1 MFPILLSGTTVKG
14 FLADALTC
22 IVTEERNGVYEL
34 TLTYPVTGQLFAE
47 LAVDRLIKAKPNDT
61 SELQLFKIYEITK
74 PLNGIVTVNAEHIS
88 YMLSH
93 YPVNGI
99 SVTGNAAL
107 VINAI
112 LNNANSNLA
121 TAHEFTAATTGL
133 SASKKF
139 EYAVGS
145 VRSALGGSDGSVLD
159 VFGGEYE
166 FDNYVIR
173 LHQHRGTDTGVIVAF
188 GKNLTDIEVDTSMEN
203 SYTHLFPYCKD
214 NEENIITITN
224 KRIAVTNTSGIAQR
238 VLIKDFS
245 SFFGDEEEK
254 TPTNLLSHANAWLAD
269 NDINAPSVHVK
280 VSFVH
285 LWQSPEYRN
294 VAALEKV
301 SLCDSVTVRHQTLG
315 VDIKAQVIKT
325 VYNTLSERYESIEL
339 GSAKA
344 NFTDTLQQATAK
356 LQEAIDLINNVDN
369 TSAITQAYMAAIE
382 NATNAIT
389 GYSGGYVVLN
399 PSLNPQELL
408 VMNTAD
414 KNTATKLWRW
424 NLGGLGYS
432 SNGYN
437 GPFTTAITMNGQIV
451 ADFITTGT
459 LTANII
465 RAGILSS
472 ALGDSYFNL
481 ESGLIHTANA
491 EIVGGSI
498 SIGGGTYKTV
508 IEDGSIKQY
517 LTSATNPLGGM
528 VPIGSSSGA
537 YEAIYVT
544 NQSNAKGV
552 SLAYQNSDGSFTT
565 VGEFGKTG
573 VTISKTTRFANGI
586 YTNDN
591 SADLFAAVTHYRTA
605 AFGGGSAYT
614 ATCAL
619 GCGIA
624 NSQPSAALEVRN
636 YGSSSIEARL
646 DVFRS
651 TGEAMI
657 CLRGNRWGTVSH
669 NLELGS
675 DLWFAQGGMYSRSFN
690 VYSTPDI
697 KEDITEA
704 DSAIDAIKSAPVY
717 KYRLIPSALQTVSDD
732 NTGEVDT
739 NTSSEGFIEIS
750 EQSVP
755 GNVTLSPTQ
764 SKESVGFVIGENTPE
779 ILLSEDKKAI
789 DLYSVAALNWRATQ
803 EILERLE
810 VLENG
815 RENQTEA

>member
-1 MFPILLSGTTVKG
+1 MIPILLSGTTVKG
-14 FLADALTC
+14 FLADAMTC
-22 IVTEERNGVYEL
+22 VVTEERNGIYEMS
-34 TLTYPVTGQLFAE
+34 LTYPVTGALFSE
-47 LAVDRLIKAKPNDT
+47 LAVDRFIKAKPNDKAD
-61 SELQLFKIYEITK
+61 LQLFRIYEITK

-93 YPVNGI
+93 YPVSNI

-107 VINAI
+107 VINTI
-112 LNNANSNLA
+112 LSNANSNLA
-121 TAHEFTAATTGL
+121 AAHDFTVATTGL
-133 SASKKF
+133 SASKKY
-139 EYAVGS
+139 EYAIGS

-173 LHQHRGTDTGVIVAF
+173 LHQHRGTDTGVIVAY

-214 NEENIITITN
+214 DEENIVMITN
-224 KRIAVTNTSGIAQR
+224 RLIAVTNGSGIEQR
-238 VLIKDFS
+238 VLIKDFT
-245 SFFGDEEEK
+245 SFFGEGEAK
-254 TPTNLLSHANAWLAD
+254 NAANLLSKANAWLTN

-285 LWQSPEYRN
+285 LWQSPEYKN

-301 SLCDSVTVRHQTLG
+301 SLCDYVTVRHQTLG

-344 NFTDTLQQATAK
+344 NFADTLQQATDK
-356 LQEAIDLINNVDN
+356 LQEAIDLMKTVDN
-369 TSAITQAYMAAIE
+369 TSAITAAYMAAIDS
-382 NATNAIT
+382 ATKAIT

-408 VMNTAD
+408 VMNTVD

-424 NLGGLGYS
+424 NVGGLGYS
-432 SNGYN
+432 KNGYN

-517 LTSATNPLGGM
+517 LTSATKPLGGM
-528 VPIGSSSGA
+528 VPIGTSAGA
-537 YEAIYVT
+537 YEAIYVS

-565 VGEFGKTG
+565 VGEFGKSS
-573 VTISKTTRFANGI
+573 VYINKTTYFLYNIQTNLDYGNRFAGI
-586 YTNDN
+586 
-591 SADLFAAVTHYRTA
+591 THYRTTN
-605 AFGGGSAYT
+605 FNSGSSAYT
-614 ATCAL
+614 ALCAL
-619 GCGIA
+619 GCGVA
-624 NSQPSAALEVRN
+624 RNKPTAAMEIRC
-636 YGSSSIEARL
+636 YGSDTVESRL
-646 DVFRS
+646 DVYAS
-651 TGEAMI
+651 DGEAMI
-657 CLRGNRWGTVSH
+657 CLRGNRWGTVS
-669 NLELGS
+669 NELELGKHI
-675 DLWFAQGGMYSRSFN
+675 WFAGEMNAKKFN
-690 VYSTPDI
+690 ASSVEEI
-697 KEDITEA
+697 KENVVPCG
-704 DSAIDAIKSAPVY
+704 SALNVLKSATVY
-717 KYRLIPSALQTVSDD
+717 QYNLIPEPTV
-732 NTGEVDT
+732 TVQGEIIDEVE
-739 NTSSEGFIEIS
+739 SENAIAPES
-750 EQSVP
+750 NEVTEL
-755 GNVTLSPTQ
+755 GNEENVVT
-764 SKESVGFVIGENTPE
+764 KDSVGFIINEDTPE
-779 ILLSEDKKAI
+779 ILLSEDGKHI
-789 DLYSVAALNWRATQ
+789 DLYTAISLNWKATQ
-803 EILERLE
+803 EILQRLE
-810 VLENG
+810 ALEG
-815 RENQTEA
+815 EV

>member
-1 MFPILLSGTTVKG
+1 MIPILLSGTTVKG

-22 IVTEERNGVYEL
+22 VVTEERNGVYEL
-34 TLTYPVTGQLFAE
+34 TLTYPVTGRLFPE
-47 LAVDRLIKAKPNDT
+47 LAVDRLIKAMPNDT

-107 VINAI
+107 VINTI

-133 SASKKF
+133 SASKKY

-173 LHQHRGTDTGVIVAF
+173 LHQHRGTDTGVIVAY

-203 SYTHLFPYCKD
+203 SYTHLFPYCRD
-214 NEENIITITN
+214 DEETIVTITN

-301 SLCDSVTVRHQTLG
+301 SLCDTVTVRHQTLG

-369 TSAITQAYMAAIE
+369 TSAITEAYTAAIDS
-382 NATNAIT
+382 ATKAIT

-424 NLGGLGYS
+424 NVGGLGYS
-432 SNGYN
+432 NNGYN

-481 ESGLIHTANA
+481 ESGLIHTASA

-508 IEDGSIKQY
+508 IEDGSIQQY
-517 LTSATNPLGGM
+517 LTSVTKPLGGM
-528 VPIGSSSGA
+528 APIGSSSGA

-552 SLAYQNSDGSFTT
+552 SLAYQNSDGTFTT
-565 VGEFGKTG
+565 VGEFAKTG
-573 VTISKTTRFANGI
+573 VYISKTTKFANGI
-586 YTNDN
+586 YTNDTSGN
-591 SADLFAAVTHYRTA
+591 LFAGITHYRTT
-605 AFGGGSAYT
+605 AFNSSSSSYT
-614 ATCAL
+614 AVCSF
-619 GCGIA
+619 GCGVA
-624 NSQPSAALEVRN
+624 HNKPSAALQIQN
-636 YGSSSIEARL
+636 YGDSTVQSRL
-646 DVFRS
+646 DIFAS
-651 TGEAMI
+651 EGEAMI
-657 CLRGNRWGTVSH
+657 CIRGNRWGTVS
-669 NLELGS
+669 NELELGKNI
-675 DLWFAQGGMYSRSFN
+675 WFAGDMNARSFN
-690 VYSTPDI
+690 ASSVEEI
-697 KEDITEA
+697 KENIMPVGSALNVLKSTTVYQYNLIPEPTITVES
-704 DSAIDAIKSAPVY
+704 DSMDEVETDGGIVLVSNEVPNVQSAPETVTE
-717 KYRLIPSALQTVSDD
+717 SASETVTAKE
-732 NTGEVDT
+732 NV
-739 NTSSEGFIEIS
+739 GFIINED
-750 EQSVP
+750 
-755 GNVTLSPTQ
+755 
-764 SKESVGFVIGENTPE
+764 TPE
-779 ILLSEDKKAI
+779 ILLSEDKKHI
-789 DLYSVAALNWRATQ
+789 DLYTALSLNWKATQ
-803 EILERLE
+803 EILQRLE
-810 VLENG
+810 ALEG
-815 RENQTEA
+815 SSS

>member
-1 MFPILLSGTTVKG
+1 MIPILLSGTTVKG

-22 IVTEERNGVYEL
+22 VVAEERNGIYEL
-34 TLTYPVTGQLFAE
+34 TLTYPVTGQMFSE

-61 SELQLFKIYEITK
+61 SDLQLFKIYEITK

-93 YPVNGI
+93 YPVKGV

-107 VINAI
+107 VINTI
-112 LNNANSNLA
+112 LSNANSNLA
-121 TAHEFTAATTGL
+121 TAHEFSVATTGL

-173 LHQHRGTDTGVIVAF
+173 LHKNRGKDTGVIVSY
-188 GKNLTDIEVDTSMEN
+188 GKNLTGLEVTTSAEQ

-214 NEENIITITN
+214 DEETIVTIAA

-238 VLIKDFS
+238 VLIKDFT

-254 TPTNLLSHANAWLAD
+254 TPANLLSHANAWLAD

-294 VAALEKV
+294 IAALEKV
-301 SLCDSVTVRHQTLG
+301 SLCDYVTVRHQTLG
-315 VDIKAQVIKT
+315 VDIKSQVIKT
-325 VYNTLSERYESIEL
+325 VYNTLSEQYESIEL
-339 GSAKA
+339 GSPKA
-344 NFTDTLQQATAK
+344 NFASTIKQTTEK
-356 LQEAIDLINNVDN
+356 LQEAIDLIKTVDN
-369 TSAITQAYMAAIE
+369 TSAITEAYTTAID
-382 NATNAIT
+382 NATRAIT

-408 VMNTAD
+408 VMNSAD

-432 SNGYN
+432 KNGYN
-437 GPFTTAITMNGQIV
+437 GSFTTAITMDGQIV

-481 ESGLIHTANA
+481 ESGLIHTSNA

-498 SIGGGTYKTV
+498 AIGGSTYKTV
-508 IEDGSIKQY
+508 IEDGSIRQH
-517 LTSATNPLGGM
+517 LTSSTTPLGGL
-528 VPIGSSSGA
+528 VPIGDDSGLYECVYASNLSSS
-537 YEAIYVT
+537 
-544 NQSNAKGV
+544 KGV

-565 VGEFGKTG
+565 VGEFGKSA
-573 VTISKTTRFANGI
+573 VNINKTAYFLYGIQTNTSYGDRFA
-586 YTNDN
+586 
-591 SADLFAAVTHYRTA
+591 SVTHYRTA
-605 AFGGGSAYT
+605 AFDGSTTYT
-614 ATCAL
+614 ASCAL
-619 GCGIA
+619 GCGVA
-624 NSQPSAALEVRN
+624 NKKPSAALEIKN
-636 YGSSSIEARL
+636 YGSSTVEARL
-646 DVFRS
+646 DVYQS
-651 TGEAMI
+651 HGEAMI
-657 CLRGNRWGTVSH
+657 CLRGNRWGTVSKE
-669 NLELGS
+669 LELGQHI
-675 DLWFAQGGMYSRSFN
+675 WFGGNINAANFYVS
-690 VYSTPDI
+690 STADI
-697 KEDITEA
+697 KENIREV
-704 DSAIDAIKSAPVY
+704 DSALDAIKAATVYRYNLKPSQPETAENDNETEFIVDSAE
-717 KYRLIPSALQTVSDD
+717 D
-732 NTGEVDT
+732 NLVMLADNSITEV
-739 NTSSEGFIEIS
+739 SSEIE
-750 EQSVP
+750 P
-755 GNVTLSPTQ
+755 
-764 SKESVGFVIGENTPE
+764 KENIGFVIGKDTPD
-779 ILLSEDKKAI
+779 ILLSEDKKHI
-789 DLYSVAALNWRATQ
+789 DLYTAIALNWKATQ

-810 VLENG
+810 ELENG
-815 RENQTEA
+815 RKNQAEA